1 MVNRMLQAGKR
12 VLAQQTH
19 KIYELPILI
28 LMPHSRCN
36 CRCVMCDIWKANQ
49 NGRELTL
56 EDFAPHLDSM
66 RKLQVQQ
73 VVFSGGE
80 ALMHSNLWRFCEALK
95 GLNIK
100 ITLLSTGLLLKPRA
114 ERIIQWC
121 DEVIVSLDGSEAVH
135 DRIRDTPRAYR
146 KLAEGVATVKALRE
160 DFPIT
165 GRCVLQRLNYQ
176 DFPHIIDAAKSVGLD
191 QISFLAA
198 DVSTS
203 AFNRPEGLTGER
215 AADIAPGAE
224 EVKAFQEIV
233 EQTVRS
239 HASDFRRKFVAE
251 SPDKIRSLVQYYA
264 ALNGQAEFPRV
275 RCNAPWVSAVV
286 ETNGDVLPCF
296 FHQKLGNIHDQDLQ
310 QILNAR
316 ESVAFR
322 RKLDVKTN
330 PVCRKCVCSLYL
342 NPGAKVS

>member
-1 MVNRMLQAGKR
+1 
-12 VLAQQTH
+12 
-19 KIYELPILI
+19 
-28 LMPHSRCN
+28 
-36 CRCVMCDIWKANQ
+36 
-49 NGRELTL
+49 
-56 EDFAPHLDSM
+56 
-66 RKLQVQQ
+66 
-73 VVFSGGE
+73 
-80 ALMHSNLWRFCEALK
+80 
-95 GLNIK
+95 
-100 ITLLSTGLLLKPRA
+100 
-114 ERIIQWC
+114 
-121 DEVIVSLDGSEAVH
+121 
-135 DRIRDTPRAYR
+135 
-146 KLAEGVATVKALRE
+146 
-160 DFPIT
+160 
-165 GRCVLQRLNYQ
+165 
-176 DFPHIIDAAKSVGLD
+176 
-191 QISFLAA
+191 
-198 DVSTS
+198 
-203 AFNRPEGLTGER
+203 
-215 AADIAPGAE
+215 
-224 EVKAFQEIV
+224 VKAFQEIV